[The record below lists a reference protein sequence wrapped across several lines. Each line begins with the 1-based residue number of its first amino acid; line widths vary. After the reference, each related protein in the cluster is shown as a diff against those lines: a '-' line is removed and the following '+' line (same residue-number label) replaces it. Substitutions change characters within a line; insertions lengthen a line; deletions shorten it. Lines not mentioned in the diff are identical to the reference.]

1 MHYSFS
7 PNCVC
12 SARLGSCEQALL
24 PPSLVCGSEGA
35 VSHQGAAVSSSYLS
49 RLQIILEYAWEKVK
63 KEVKVLELQLGSLSF
78 SSRKGRKKKR
88 KKKRNR
94 HTHVNPKQPTVRK
107 FPFAQDTF
115 YIFGKDFIWFWLNNY
130 RVFSWE
136 SFNVKLDGKPELSSV
151 FNFSKPRFPVI
162 VSKQATIVLPLTESR
177 S

>member
-1 MHYSFS
+1 MNTSYLALCHQSCLLVLLTVFLKIWMHYSFS

-78 SSRKGRKKKR
+78 SSRKGEKKKKER
-88 KKKRNR
+88 KREI
-94 HTHVNPKQPTVRK
+94 
-107 FPFAQDTF
+107 DTLMSTPSSPQSGNSHLHRILF
-115 YIFGKDFIWFWLNNY
+115 IYSERTLFGFD
-130 RVFSWE
+130 
-136 SFNVKLDGKPELSSV
+136 
-151 FNFSKPRFPVI
+151 
-162 VSKQATIVLPLTESR
+162 
-177 S
+177 

>member
-1 MHYSFS
+1 M
-7 PNCVC
+7 C

-24 PPSLVCGSEGA
+24 PPSLVCGSEGT

-63 KEVKVLELQLGSLSF
+63 KEVRVLELQLGSLSF
-78 SSRKGRKKKR
+78 SSRKGEKERER
-88 KKKRNR
+88 ERKRNR
-94 HTHVNPKQPTVRK
+94 HSYVNPKQPTVRK
-107 FPFAQDTF
+107 FPLAQDTF
-115 YIFGKDFIWFWLNNY
+115 YIFRKDFIWFWLNNY
-130 RVFSWE
+130 WVFSWE

-151 FNFSKPRFPVI
+151 FNFSEPKFPVI